1 MLHHHSSE
9 DFKIIFS
16 CLVGIGGFSA
26 AASVRGLQI
35 SAESKSGDC
44 FGTETK
50 DVAGS
55 GSEKLDRITGP
66 SFGPSDVDQTSV
78 EQVGITFV
86 EIGSKSSNSD
96 WPELVPARDT
106 FFSQKTKHFF
116 FSKLDRKTGT
126 RHDFYFVVDGSTR
139 IQPNQTKLSNFT
151 SDHFYF
157 RIEPS
162 GSLLFRHFL
171 LCFLPT
177 DLSPLSLSLFFS
189 MV

>member
-1 MLHHHSSE
+1 MLLHHSSE

-96 WPELVPARDT
+96 WPELVPARET
-106 FFSQKTKHFF
+106 FFLTK
-116 FSKLDRKTGT
+116 DET
-126 RHDFYFVVDGSTR
+126 
-139 IQPNQTKLSNFT
+139 
-151 SDHFYF
+151 
-157 RIEPS
+157 
-162 GSLLFRHFL
+162 LLFFETRSENRNEARFL
-171 LCFLPT
+171 FCCRWKHSDSAEP
-177 DLSPLSLSLFFS
+177 DK
-189 MV
+189 VE